1 MVFLLC
7 LATFLAAASGGCDTV
22 KIKALTDKA
31 GREMKTEL
39 RQAHTDAANAYSLAQ
54 ACGKTPAFYAALAVL
69 TRVYYFED
77 KPDSSLALLK
87 PVVGN
92 NGETLPQKFRGT
104 LLHRMGSAYIML
116 QDLEPGL
123 KYTLLALKEFEL
135 INDTVSAAN
144 ALVNIANC
152 YQQQNNFKQA
162 DKALRN
168 AEKTAAQLPNKTTL
182 GNVYNTMGIL
192 YAEHSQLDSAEKFFL
207 LSTGIREKLGDETS
221 IVWNYNNLGG
231 IYLLKREP
239 KKAEGFLLKA
249 LKLFEQSGNYDGQSS
264 VANNLAEVNM
274 QIKNYKETLK
284 YYTYSRKI
292 YSLTN
297 DKDNLENLYNNLSNY
312 YDITGDLKTA
322 FRYSD
327 SLIVLK
333 DTLYGQRLDRSMAEM
348 QTKFDLEKRDI
359 ELLKNKAELRLKQ
372 EESKQKSTVIILI
385 IVGFA
390 FVILLLLLMVWHRQ
404 QKMKM
409 AAEAELA
416 RQKEIR
422 AKAIIEAEEKERI
435 RIAKDLHDG
444 VGQILS
450 AAKMNLSSVQEK
462 LLPGDESDRT
472 AFKNA
477 LDLLDESVK
486 EVRAVSHNMM
496 PHTLLKLG
504 LASAVREF
512 VTKLQGS
519 PSLKINLEIVGLEGR
534 LEPEKESVLYRVI
547 QELVANVVKHAKAS
561 VIGLQLIR
569 HEKEL
574 TIVVEDNGVGFDAS
588 RKDSY
593 EGIGLK
599 NIISRIEFVN
609 GSINIDSSPGKGAT
623 VIIEIPV

>member
-1 MVFLLC
+1 MFCVF
-7 LATFLAAASGGCDTV
+7 AVASRGAENCDSV
-22 KIKALTDKA
+22 KVKTLTEKA
-31 GREMKTEL
+31 GREMKSNIKL
-39 RQAHTDAANAYSLAQ
+39 AHADAMCAYSMALQ
-54 ACGKTPAFYAALAVL
+54 CGKTPYYYNALAAI

-87 PVVGN
+87 PVVTG
-92 NGETLPQKFRGT
+92 NGESLPEKFRGT

-123 KYTLLALKEFEL
+123 KYTLLALKEFEKTK
-135 INDTVSAAN
+135 DTVSAAN

-162 DKALRN
+162 DKALRS
-168 AEKTAAQLPNKTTL
+168 AEKTAALLPNKTTL
-182 GNVYNTMGIL
+182 GNVYNTLGIL

-207 LSTGIREKLGDETS
+207 MSTAIREGLGDQTS

-231 IYLLKREP
+231 IYLLRNEP
-239 KKAEGFLLKA
+239 AKAETYLLKA
-249 LKLFEQSGNYDGQSS
+249 LKLFEEAGNYDGQSS
-264 VANNLAEVNM
+264 VANNLAEANM
-274 QIKNYKETLK
+274 QTKNYKQALK

-292 YSLTN
+292 YALTN

-333 DTLYGQRLDRSMAEM
+333 DTLYGQRLDKSMAEM
-348 QTKFDLEKRDI
+348 QTKFDLEKKDL
-359 ELLKNKAELRLKQ
+359 ELSKNKAELLLKE
-372 EESKQKSTVIILI
+372 EESRQKSTLIVLI

-390 FVILLLLLMVWHRQ
+390 FLLLLLLFGIWRRQ
-404 QKMKM
+404 QKAKAIA
-409 AAEAELA
+409 AAELT

-450 AAKMNLSSVQEK
+450 AAKMNLSSVQENVQLK
-462 LLPGDESDRT
+462 NEGDRM

-477 LDLLDESVK
+477 LDLVDESVK

-519 PSLKINLEIVGLEGR
+519 PSLKINLEIVGLDGR
-534 LEPEKESVLYRVI
+534 LEPDRESVLYRVI
-547 QELVANVVKHAKAS
+547 QELVSNVIKHAKAS
-561 VIGLQLIR
+561 VISLQLIR

-574 TIVVEDNGVGFDAS
+574 TIMVEDNGVGFDVA
-588 RKDSY
+588 RRDSF

-599 NIISRIEFVN
+599 NIVSRIEYVN
-609 GSINIDSSPGKGAT
+609 GSINFDSTPGRGTT
-623 VIIEIPV
+623 VIIELPL